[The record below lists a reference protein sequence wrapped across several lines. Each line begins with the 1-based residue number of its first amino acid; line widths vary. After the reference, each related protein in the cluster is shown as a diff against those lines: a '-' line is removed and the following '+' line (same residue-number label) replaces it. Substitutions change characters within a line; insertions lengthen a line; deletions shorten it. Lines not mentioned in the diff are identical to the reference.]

1 MTNSNSKEAWAKYLA
16 ARLDGKT
23 TSSDLGPGVAEKQKP
38 EVGHHNEAKNITY
51 EKATLQSSQSL
62 SKE

>member
-23 TSSDLGPGVAEKQKP
+23 VSSDLGPGDTEKQQAKD
-38 EVGHHNEAKNITY
+38 GHHNEAKNIIY
-51 EKATLQSSQSL
+51 EQVTLQSSQSL